1 MLSFIIRKILQNL
14 SFFFTNDMRDVK
26 KKDKKLYKEIS
37 ILLEKDFK
45 KSKNLKHTHNNFN
58 KQIFEILK
66 KGKIYNF
73 LRNSFIQKMFF
84 VHNRLF
90 IIKELNILKTNKR
103 WKFYKKLLA
112 EDNVGNPVRYFLY
125 PKSSGN
131 KINHVYHLSLLED
144 YLKIDLSNIKYVFE
158 FGGGYGCM
166 ARIFFQINK
175 NIKYLIF
182 DTKLVNLLQ
191 FYYLQQNKINAGFKN
206 RNQFIL
212 KNEIKNVKIEKKK
225 KSLFI
230 ANWSLSETPINF
242 RNKFLRY
249 IQNYQYIYI
258 AFQEQFEGINN
269 KKYFYYLEKKLKKK
283 YKIYLF
289 ENKFYKGNIFNKHRH
304 YFFIG
309 KKINDSQV
317 FKGKK

>member
-1 MLSFIIRKILQNL
+1 MLSLIIRKILQNL
-14 SFFFTNDMRDVK
+14 SFFFTNDMSDVK
-26 KKDKKLYKEIS
+26 KKDNKIYMEIKIILDKE
-37 ILLEKDFK
+37 FK
-45 KSKNLKHTHNNFN
+45 TSKNLKLTHNNFN

-84 VHNRLF
+84 VHNRFF
-90 IIKELNILKTNKR
+90 IIKELNNLKLNKR
-103 WKFYKKLLA
+103 WGFYKKLLP

-131 KINHVYHLSLLED
+131 KINHVYHLSILED

-191 FYYLQQNKINAGFKN
+191 FYYLKQNKINASFSD

-212 KNEIKNVKIEKKK
+212 KNDLKNLKSETKK

-242 RNKFLRY
+242 RNKFLKY
-249 IQNYQYIYI
+249 IQNYQYILI
-258 AFQEQFEGINN
+258 AFQEHFEDINN
-269 KKYFYYLEKKLKKK
+269 KKYFYNLQKKLKKK
-283 YKIYLF
+283 YKIYIF
-289 ENKFYKGNIFNKHRH
+289 ENKFYKGNIFNKQRH
-304 YFFIG
+304 YFLIG
-309 KKINDSQV
+309 KKTNDS
-317 FKGKK
+317 